1 MRAMVINRRR
11 FLQLSAASLLL
22 DSPFAQAGVTHGEPI
37 LASAYQLSDKTGY
50 GVAVCDAR
58 GNVLQSAP
66 LPSRGHDSVFRP
78 HSDELITF
86 ARRPGTYLQVLSL
99 KGEGPLLQVESVE
112 GRHFYGHGCFDS
124 TSRLLFSTENEFDQ
138 ARGVIGVYDATAN
151 YQRVG
156 EFDSYGVGPH
166 EIVLHPD
173 GVTLIVA
180 NGGIET
186 HPDYGREKLNLADMR
201 SSVAFIDSR
210 DGRLIKR
217 FEMPDAYQKL
227 SLRHLAV
234 NASGLCFF
242 GAQYQGA
249 VEDMPPL
256 LGTVSM
262 KEGIHLMPTDGRLH
276 ASLKSYIGSI
286 CTLPGTDLFVASA
299 SRGGVALLVDAKQ
312 YNVLQV
318 LEGRDGSGVAASAEA
333 LFYSAGDGAFRS
345 YAREGRALQSDIS
358 VPHARF
364 HWDNH
369 LSFKAT

>member
-1 MRAMVINRRR
+1 MAINRRR

-22 DSPFAQAGVTHGEPI
+22 ESPVGQAGSTTAKPW

-50 GVAVCDAR
+50 GVAICDTR
-58 GNVLQSAP
+58 GKILQSAS

-86 ARRPGTYLQVLSL
+86 ARRPGTYLQVLPLS
-99 KGEGPLLQVESVE
+99 GENPLLQVEAVE
-112 GRHFYGHGCFDS
+112 GRHFYGHGCFDVAG
-124 TSRLLFSTENEFDQ
+124 RLLFSTENEFDQ
-138 ARGVIGVYDATAN
+138 GHGVIGVYDASAN

-201 SSVAFIDSR
+201 STVAFIDSR

-217 FEMPDAYQKL
+217 IEMPDAYQKL

-262 KEGIHLMPTDGRLH
+262 QEGICLMPTDGRLH
-276 ASLKSYIGSI
+276 ASLKSYIASI
-286 CTLPGTDLFVASA
+286 CAVPGTDLFVASA
-299 SRGGVALLVDAKQ
+299 SRGGVVLLVDARQRK
-312 YNVLQV
+312 VLQV
-318 LEGRDGSGVAASAEA
+318 LEGTDGSGVAASEEA
-333 LFYSAGDGAFRS
+333 LFYSAGDGAFRT
-345 YAREGRALQSDIS
+345 YTREGQALQSDIS
-358 VPHARF
+358 VSHPLLR
-364 HWDNH
+364 WDNH
-369 LSFKAT
+369 LSFKAG